1 MDQHV
6 VNRDF
11 ARLVK
16 QMRRVLPYLAL
27 GLLIVVYAT
36 CAATEGLFLS
46 GLMAGIPFHLQLSL
60 AIGSSIQMTRGLL
73 VFFPQ
78 LNPNKPMI
86 GYTGEIVAI
95 IMGGISIVSITKLV
109 LANDMNLAVATSLSI
124 LMAAGV
130 GVEIYLLKEIKFY
143 TDMELY
149 LSKGWWNKTMS
160 LFRARKD
167 FKIFQDNLRDE
178 RQSSGATL
186 PDPATAGS
194 PALPDP
200 QQAPAPAPL
209 PNAGTPDP
217 QQAPAPLPN
226 AGTPDTNL
234 DDQMTPE
241 EQAEYNRMLDYLQ
254 RNPSATKLRQ
264 RLAEF
269 DDTPTLPVGNGSGAR
284 RVELSLNGHSRNG
297 TND

>member
-1 MDQHV
+1 MNTNPNPDPQMDQHV

-178 RQSSGATL
+178 RQGSSATL
-186 PDPATAGS
+186 PDPAAAGGS

-200 QQAPAPAPL
+200 QQVPAPQ
-209 PNAGTPDP
+209 PNATSTPD
-217 QQAPAPLPN
+217 A
-226 AGTPDTNL
+226 NL

-241 EQAEYNRMLDYLQ
+241 EQAEYNRMLEYLQ

-269 DDTPTLPVGNGSGAR
+269 DDTPTLPLGNGSGAR

>member
-1 MDQHV
+1 MNTNSNPNPDPQMDQHV

-36 CAATEGLFLS
+36 CAATEALFLS
-46 GLMAGIPFHLQLSL
+46 GLMIGIPFSFQLSL
-60 AIGSSIQMTRGLL
+60 AIGSSIQATRGLL

-78 LNPNKPMI
+78 LNPNKPMT

-95 IMGGISIVSITKLV
+95 LMGTISIVSINKLV
-109 LANDMNLAVATSLSI
+109 MANNMDIAVGVSLSI

-143 TDMELY
+143 NDMELY
-149 LSKGWWNKTMS
+149 LHKGWWNKTMS
-160 LFRARKD
+160 LLRARKD

-178 RQSSGATL
+178 RNSGSATL

-194 PALPDP
+194 AASPDP
-200 QQAPAPAPL
+200 QQAPAPAPQ
-209 PNAGTPDP
+209 PNPTSTPD
-217 QQAPAPLPN
+217 A
-226 AGTPDTNL
+226 NL

-241 EQAEYNRMLDYLQ
+241 EQAEYNRMLEYLH

-269 DDTPTLPVGNGSGAR
+269 DDTPTLPLGNGSGAR